1 VAPKRRED
9 RKRLR
14 LHPVVLAFAGATCL
28 TAALI
33 AVSIVGGRGSEA
45 APTATAADGSVT
57 RKALFT
63 GIPQDGIALGRP
75 TAPLTLVEYAD
86 LQCPYCASWSR
97 DVLPDVV
104 ERYVRSGR
112 LRLEF
117 RGLAF
122 LGPDSDKALRAALAA
137 GERDRLWDTVHA
149 LYERQGHENAGWV
162 TDDLLRD
169 LAPLGVDLERTGSP
183 WVERQLVEA
192 ANAARIAGVPG
203 TPYFQVRHRGG
214 QVQPLPVDS
223 LESAAFTAQLD
234 RLLAR

>member
-1 VAPKRRED
+1 MAPRRREEP
-9 RKRLR
+9 KRLR
-14 LHPVVLAFAGATCL
+14 LRPLVLALAGAACL
-28 TAALI
+28 AAALI
-33 AVSIVGGRGSEA
+33 AASIVGGRGSGA
-45 APTATAADGSVT
+45 APAATAGVAVT
-57 RKALFT
+57 PHALFA
-63 GIPQDGIALGRP
+63 GIPQEGIALGES

-112 LRLEF
+112 VRLEF

-149 LYERQGHENAGWV
+149 LYERQGRENTGWV
-162 TDDLLRD
+162 TDELLRS
-169 LAPLGVDLERTGSP
+169 LAPLGVDLERTASP
-183 WVERQLVEA
+183 WVERQLA
-192 ANAARIAGVPG
+192 AAAAAARIAGVPG
-203 TPYFQVRHRGG
+203 TPYFQVRDRGRPA
-214 QVQPLPVDS
+214 QPLPVES
-223 LESAAFTAQLD
+223 LEAAAFTAQLD

>member
-1 VAPKRRED
+1 VGPKRRED

-14 LHPVVLAFAGATCL
+14 LHPVVLALAGATCL
-28 TAALI
+28 AAALI

-45 APTATAADGSVT
+45 APTATADGSVT
-57 RKALFT
+57 RNALFA

-112 LRLEF
+112 VRLEF
-117 RGLAF
+117 RGLTF

-137 GERDRLWDTVHA
+137 GERDGLWDTVHA
-149 LYERQGHENAGWV
+149 LSERQGHENAGWV
-162 TDDLLRD
+162 TDDLLRG
-169 LAPLGVDLERTGSP
+169 LTPLGVDLERTASP

-203 TPYFQVRHRGG
+203 TPYFQVRRRGG
-214 QVQPLPVDS
+214 RVQPLPVDS